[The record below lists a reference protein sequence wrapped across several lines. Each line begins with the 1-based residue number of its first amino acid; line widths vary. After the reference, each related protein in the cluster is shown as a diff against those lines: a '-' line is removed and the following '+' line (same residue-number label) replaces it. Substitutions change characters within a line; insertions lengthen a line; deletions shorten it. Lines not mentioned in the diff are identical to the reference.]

1 MKTVYLVF
9 VYSVL
14 ILNNKVTAPAGL
26 HPARRYHV
34 LSSGTQTRT
43 KTASWEAKGNV
54 PSPLALCCP
63 P

>member
-26 HPARRYHV
+26 HPARR
-34 LSSGTQTRT
+34 
-43 KTASWEAKGNV
+43 
-54 PSPLALCCP
+54 
-63 P
+63 